1 MNVEGPDVLLMKSR
15 SIRKSGQQ
23 FLKQGKLT
31 SLNNSKLPQKK
42 RHKGVVSTSGE
53 NGRVE
58 KVMVPVVYVYR
69 EEGYT
74 SVEYSLD
81 DKGREKPVF
90 SFPIGEKEGSEST
103 R

>member
-1 MNVEGPDVLLMKSR
+1 
-15 SIRKSGQQ
+15 
-23 FLKQGKLT
+23 
-31 SLNNSKLPQKK
+31 
-42 RHKGVVSTSGE
+42 
-53 NGRVE
+53 
-58 KVMVPVVYVYR
+58 MVPVVYVYR

-81 DKGREKPVF
+81 DKGQEKPVF